1 MSSEVATT
9 LEASEVARRVA
20 RLALLHKAPIDVRH
34 GKLKHLRV
42 VGFIVEPDEH
52 WHEGEGAQMLEA
64 LQIMAGYDLKRLRD
78 LMLER
83 QSAPFVIS
91 PLAASDGAAA

>member
-1 MSSEVATT
+1 MSSEVANT

-42 VGFIVEPDEH
+42 VGFIIEPDELYH
-52 WHEGEGAQMLEA
+52 DGEGAEMLEA

-78 LMLER
+78 MLTER
-83 QSAPFVIS
+83 ERAPFTIP
-91 PLAASDGAAA
+91 PLD